1 MGIVQ
6 QPIEIRLGERL
17 RRLRRHRGMT
27 LEALAEASGISKS
40 MISLAERGE
49 TSPSAGVLDKLAGA
63 LGIPTGV
70 LFLHEEQPGC
80 TPVSRASKQPV
91 WRDPDSGYARRTLS
105 PPGTGA
111 QFMLSEVELPP
122 GAVVSYANSERLA
135 LVEQQVWVTAGV
147 LVLDAGGQR
156 HSLRA
161 GDCAF
166 MRLDQPTRFANE
178 TARPTR
184 YIVATSTLADPR
196 PDEVVDALVSK

>member
-1 MGIVQ
+1 MQ
-6 QPIEIRLGERL
+6 QSLEIRLGERL
-17 RRLRRHRGMT
+17 RRFRRQRGMT

-49 TSPSAGVLDKLAGA
+49 SSPSAGVLDKIAGA

-70 LFLHEEQPGC
+70 LFLPEEQPGGA
-80 TPVSRASKQPV
+80 PVSRASKQPV
-91 WRDPDSGYARRTLS
+91 WRDPESGYIRRTLS
-105 PPGTGA
+105 PPGRGL

-135 LVEQQVWVTAGV
+135 LVEQQVWVMAGE
-147 LVLDAGGQR
+147 LVLDAGGER
-156 HSLRA
+156 HSLSA

-166 MRLDQPTRFANE
+166 MRLGQPTRFANE

-184 YIVATSTLADPR
+184 YLVVTSALADVR
-196 PDEVVDALVSK
+196 